1 MTLQSD
7 GFDYNKR
14 ASGRPLACNTVCQ
27 PAVACLR
34 YNLAALMHGKQ
45 AVILH
50 TCPPV
55 SLSRID
61 LRLAFYQTVMPERPP
76 RTTQSI
82 RRYYEQNTRL
92 FFALGSSPA
101 TYSIHRALWM
111 QGIETQDDA
120 LNASNRLLLAAAQG
134 INASGCLRLLDLGCG
149 IGGTLFYLLERLPE
163 PALGVGLTIS
173 PSQARLAGRRAGQL
187 GLDRSCLFVE
197 ADFLAP
203 PLAVGFDLVYSV
215 EAFVHAVDP
224 QRYLAQAAR
233 LLHPGGR
240 LILIDDFLAQ
250 RPVPEQQ
257 PARHRWLEAYRHG
270 WHTPN
275 LCAPAQVVDLA
286 LNQGLHLIQE
296 IDLTPHLRLRALPA
310 ALASALLSLGE
321 RLPVRHAILP
331 SMLGSMA
338 LQQCLLHGW
347 ISYRLLC
354 FERGE

>member
-1 MTLQSD
+1 
-7 GFDYNKR
+7 
-14 ASGRPLACNTVCQ
+14 
-27 PAVACLR
+27 
-34 YNLAALMHGKQ
+34 MHGKQ
-45 AVILH
+45 AVFLY

-55 SLSRID
+55 SLFHID
-61 LRLAFYQTVMPERPP
+61 LRLAFYSPVMPERPP

-111 QGIETQDDA
+111 EEIETQDDA
-120 LNASNRLLLAAAQG
+120 LNASNRLLLAGAQG

-149 IGGTLFYLLERLPE
+149 IGGTLFYLLERLPK

-173 PSQARLAGRRAGQL
+173 PIQARLAWRRACQL

-203 PLAVGFDLVYSV
+203 PLPVGFDLVYSV
-215 EAFVHAVDP
+215 EAFAHAVDP
-224 QRYLAQAAR
+224 QRYFAQAAR

-250 RPVPEQQ
+250 SPVSGQQ
-257 PARHRWLEAYRHG
+257 HPARWLDAYRHG

-286 LNQGLHLIQE
+286 LSYGLHLSQE

-321 RLPVRHAILP
+321 RLPIRHAILP

-338 LQQCLLHGW
+338 LQQCLKQGW
-347 ISYRLLC
+347 IRYRLLC